1 MKESILVSVPSIL
14 HAGDSLSINSTGTPP
29 SPPKIEI
36 QLKQKGGERRTL
48 VVLEGVT
55 YTASQDCTI
64 TDITV
69 DGQPITMR
77 EAK

>member
-1 MKESILVSVPSIL
+1 MKESILVSDPSIL
-14 HAGDSLSINSTGTPP
+14 HAGDSLSINYTGTPL

-36 QLKQKGGERRTL
+36 LLEQKDGEQRTL

-55 YTASQDCTI
+55 HVASQDCTI
-64 TDITV
+64 TGITV

-77 EAK
+77 GAK